1 MEQDENKAKL
11 CRISYCVSQI
21 IDFQAKPILS
31 NIGTYCL
38 LYNLT
43 IETLVQLKAVNDF
56 SN

>member
-1 MEQDENKAKL
+1 MEQDQNKAKL